1 MVYHA
6 DETSANQE
14 YQMVL
19 LSDQGS
25 VYTSKAFNDLL
36 PMYVTKSMSRA
47 GTPTDNSAMES
58 INGWIKA
65 ELFLNFHVTGEQPIH
80 EKVDKYI
87 KIFNEECPTDDK
99 SNLFMSSYRQR
110 KLCSV
115 SWSDVKGVV
124 RLV

>member
-1 MVYHA
+1 
-6 DETSANQE
+6 
-14 YQMVL
+14 MVL

-25 VYTSKAFNDLL
+25 VYASKAFNDLL

-65 ELFLNFHVTGEQPIH
+65 ELFLDFHVTGEQPIH
-80 EKVDKYI
+80 EEVDKYI
-87 KIFNEECPTDDK
+87 KIFNEECPADDK
-99 SNLFMSSYRQR
+99 SNLFMSSYCQR
-110 KLCSV
+110 KLCSI